1 MLSTVRRAVLVS
13 RAAFGKFAALCLGW
27 HAGGMSP
34 SAPTEPPALSRR
46 ERNRLATV
54 EEIKTLARRQIAE
67 HGPGGLSLRAIAR
80 QIGTASSA
88 LYTYYARY
96 REPTGALCL
105 ASYH

>member
-1 MLSTVRRAVLVS
+1 MLSTVRRTVLVS

-54 EEIKTLARRQIAE
+54 EEIKTLARRHIAE
-67 HGPGGLSLRAIAR
+67 HRPRGLSLPAIAR
-80 QIGTASSA
+80 PTRIASSA
-88 LYTYYARY
+88 LFTYYAGDGDRIRGPY
-96 REPTGALCL
+96 L
-105 ASYH
+105 